1 MAQHRSSTKPL
12 RLAAAGAFSMP
23 RRRPKVKHGLPR
35 ASGPAQWA
43 CLGALLLCTVLSG
56 CTVVA
61 VGAAAVGVAA
71 DVAIGTAKLAG
82 KGVGA
87 AYDAISDDKPDNSG
101 ISIKYR
107 ESDPKHPYQ
116 PSPGASNSRPPEEA
130 LP

>member
-1 MAQHRSSTKPL
+1 MGL
-12 RLAAAGAFSMP
+12 LAAAA
-23 RRRPKVKHGLPR
+23 R
-35 ASGPAQWA
+35 A
-43 CLGALLLCTVLSG
+43 GAL
-56 CTVVA
+56 
-61 VGAAAVGVAA
+61 AAATADAAAAGPLASEAAACATAAEAAGAVAA
-71 DVAIGTAKLAG
+71 AKLAG

-107 ESDPKHPYQ
+107 ESDPRHPYQ

>member
-1 MAQHRSSTKPL
+1 MTRHRSSAKPL
-12 RLAAAGAFSMP
+12 RLAAAGAFSRP
-23 RRRPKVKHGLPR
+23 RLPGGKR
-35 ASGPAQWA
+35 SCLSTSGAAPWA
-43 CLGALLLCTVLSG
+43 CLGALLLCTTLSG

-87 AYDAISDDKPDNSG
+87 AYGAMTDDKPDNSG

-107 ESDPKHPYQ
+107 ESDPNHPYQ
-116 PSPGASNSRPPEEA
+116 PGPGASNSRPPEEA

>member
-1 MAQHRSSTKPL
+1 MPPRPNAESSCRSACG
-12 RLAAAGAFSMP
+12 AA
-23 RRRPKVKHGLPR
+23 R
-35 ASGPAQWA
+35 WT
-43 CLGALLLCTVLSG
+43 CLGALLLCTALSG

-87 AYDAISDDKPDNSG
+87 AYGAMTDDKPDNSG

-107 ESDPKHPYQ
+107 ESDPNHPYQ
-116 PSPGASNSRPPEEA
+116 PGPGASNSRPPEEA